1 MRTIHKDVLIIG
13 SGLSG
18 IYTSLHLEESLS
30 IAIVTKDRL
39 VCSNSAL
46 AQGGI
51 ASCLNQEDSF
61 SEHISDT
68 LVAGSNRNQLDAVSL
83 LVKEA
88 PSEIHQLIELGVE
101 FDKDENGMI
110 LTTLEGGHSHR
121 RILHAN
127 GDATGQVIMDTV
139 IGQVL
144 CKKNIEILEKTMAIE
159 ILRDA
164 EGLITGV
171 ILINEEEFLFVR
183 TTKVVI
189 ATGGVGALYKHTTN
203 QEFSTGDGI
212 GLAHYIGCKLVDL
225 CFIQFHPTAFYGEAS
240 DKRFLI
246 TEALRGEGAKLR
258 NKAGERFMH
267 RYDERLELAPRDV
280 VARGIYEEMEREQSD
295 HVWLDITQ
303 HDRYFLEKR
312 FPTIYKFL
320 SEHGISMEDH
330 YIPVAPVAHYFVGG
344 IMADLNG
351 ETTVPGVY
359 ACGEVSSTG
368 VHGANRLASNSLLEC
383 VVFGRRVANH
393 INKELK
399 NVTSKRGFVDFD
411 QMNDVLRSKLSYYE
425 QKQSLVCEAD
435 ERIQCLKQTYKKEI
449 QTIMSKYVGI
459 IRSDQSLEMGLREI
473 DEIQKRLS
481 DDPFVCTMYYEIQNM
496 CIVAKEIIDDALN
509 KSSIG
514 CHYKTERVLV

>member
-1 MRTIHKDVLIIG
+1 MRTIQKDVLIIG

-18 IYTSLHLEESLS
+18 IYTSLHLEETLS

-51 ASCLNQEDSF
+51 ASCFNKDDSF
-61 SEHISDT
+61 SNHITDT

-88 PSEIHQLIELGVE
+88 PSEIHQLIEMGVE

-139 IGQVL
+139 IDQVL
-144 CKKNIEILEKTMAIE
+144 CKRNVEILEKTMAIE
-159 ILRDA
+159 ILQDDQGTIA
-164 EGLITGV
+164 GV
-171 ILINEEEFLFVR
+171 ILINEEEFIFVQ
-183 TTKVVI
+183 TSKVVI
-189 ATGGVGALYKHTTN
+189 ATGGVGALYKQTTN

-212 GLAHYIGCKLVDL
+212 GLAHYIGCKLVDM
-225 CFIQFHPTAFYGEAS
+225 CFIQFHPTAFYGEAT

-246 TEALRGEGAKLR
+246 TEALRGEGAKLL
-258 NKAGERFMH
+258 NQKGETFMH
-267 RYDERLELAPRDV
+267 QYDDRMELAPRDI
-280 VARGIYEEMEREQSD
+280 VARGIYMEMEKENSE

-303 HDRYFLEKR
+303 HDKLFLEKR

-320 SEHGISMEDH
+320 SDHGINMEAQF
-330 YIPVAPVAHYFVGG
+330 IPVAPVAHYFVGG

-393 INKELK
+393 INRELAVNTK
-399 NVTSKRGFVDFD
+399 NGFTGFSTI
-411 QMNDVLRSKLSYYE
+411 NDTLRSKISYYE
-425 QKQSLVCEAD
+425 QKQSLVCNAD
-435 ERIQCLKQTYKKEI
+435 ERAECQKQSYKKEI

-459 IRSDQSLEMGLREI
+459 IRSDDSLKKGLLEI
-473 DEIQKRLS
+473 DRIQKRLS
-481 DDPFVCTMYYEIQNM
+481 NDPFVCTMYYEIQNM
-496 CIVAKEIIDDALN
+496 CIVAKAIIDDAL
-509 KSSIG
+509 KKASIG
-514 CHYKTERVLV
+514 CHYKMESVLA